1 MLRQDLIS
9 SSKYSIK
16 CPYSMAPKG
25 IAVHNTANDAP
36 AKNEISYMK
45 SNNNEVSFHIAVDDV
60 EAIQGIPFDRNAW
73 HAGDGGSG
81 TGNRNYIAVEICYS
95 KSGGHRFTKAEENAA
110 KVIADICKQYGW
122 GIGQVKKHQD
132 FSGKYCPHRTLDQG
146 WQRFLNL
153 VSNYLNGSSTVTPP
167 STGTA
172 GSYLVRVTADVLN
185 VRTGPGT
192 SYAVATTVK
201 NGEVYTIVETSG
213 NWGKLKSGAGWI
225 CLDYTVN
232 HGSSTPAPSKTVKE
246 GSRVKIV
253 GTNYA
258 TGETVPSWVK
268 SNVYT
273 VGQVSGDK
281 ALLNDIYSWVYIRDL
296 SVQ

>member
-1 MLRQDLIS
+1 MTPI
-9 SSKYSIK
+9 
-16 CPYSMAPKG
+16 G
-25 IAVHNTANDAP
+25 IAVHNTANDAS
-36 AKNEISYMK
+36 AKNEIAYMK
-45 SNNNEVSFHIAVDDV
+45 NNNNEVSFHIAVDDV
-60 EAIQGIPFDRNAW
+60 EAIQAIPFNRNAW
-73 HAGDGGSG
+73 HAGDGGYG
-81 TGNRNYIAVEICYS
+81 TGNRNYIAIEICYS
-95 KSGGHRFTKAEENAA
+95 KSGGSRFTAAEENAA

-122 GIGQVKKHQD
+122 GISQVKKHQD
-132 FSGKYCPHRTLDQG
+132 FSGKYCPHRTLDLG

-153 VSNYLNGSSTVTPP
+153 VSKYLNGSSTVTPP
-167 STGTA
+167 STGVA

-185 VRTGPGT
+185 VRKGPGT

-201 NGEVYTIVETSG
+201 HGEVYTIVDTSG

-225 CLDYTVN
+225 CLDYTVK
-232 HGSSTPAPSKTVKE
+232 HGSSTPTPSKTVKV

-258 TGETVPSWVK
+258 TGETVPGWVK

-273 VGQVSGDK
+273 VGQVSGNK
-281 ALLNDIYSWVYIRDL
+281 ALLNDIYSWVYIKDL